1 MLTYTK
7 DGGRILT
14 ANEGEPREGLG
25 GGAAD
30 PAGSVSVIDVQAGIV
45 KTAGFESFTAEEL
58 LAEGVLLGKADGQVI
73 PRRWIWSRNTS
84 P

>member
-1 MLTYTK
+1 MLDSRGNLLDSYTVGAQPDMLTYTK

-45 KTAGFESFTAEEL
+45 KTCRL
-58 LAEGVLLGKADGQVI
+58 
-73 PRRWIWSRNTS
+73 
-84 P
+84 